1 MPEQITA
8 AKSSAQTGRIAARNV
23 RLVVDLIRGK
33 SIGEAIS
40 ILKFTPR
47 GASPVV
53 EKVLMSAIA
62 NAEHNYD
69 LDIENLVVSEAYVN
83 EGPTM
88 KRFRPRAKGSA
99 SPILKRTSHITI
111 VVSEKKEG

>member
-8 AKSSAQTGRIAARNV
+8 AKATAKTVRIAARKV

-69 LDIENLVVSEAYVN
+69 LDIESLVVSEAYVN

-99 SPILKRTSHITI
+99 SPIMKRTSHITI

>member
-1 MPEQITA
+1 MSEQITA
-8 AKSSAQTGRIAARNV
+8 AKSTAKSVRIAARKV

-33 SIGEAIS
+33 SVGEAIS

-53 EKVLMSAIA
+53 EKVLKSAIA

-69 LDIENLVVSEAYVN
+69 LNIENLVVSEAFVD

-99 SPILKRTSHITI
+99 SPIMKRTSHITI

>member
-1 MPEQITA
+1 MQ
-8 AKSSAQTGRIAARNV
+8 AKAVAKTVRIAPRKV

-33 SIGEAIS
+33 QVGEAVA
-40 ILKFTPR
+40 ILNLTPKA
-47 GASPVV
+47 ASPVV
-53 EKVLMSAIA
+53 EKVLKSAIA

-69 LDIENLVVSEAYVN
+69 MDVNNLVISDAFVN

-88 KRFRPRAKGSA
+88 KRFRPRAMGRA
-99 SPILKRTSHITI
+99 SQINKRTSHITI